1 MEIKKFD
8 ISMVSEVV
16 KLWNENVVPYEI
28 YAEFTDELFVGEI
41 LKNPC
46 FNEEGC
52 VVAVEGMKSL
62 VLLLVLLERMRKEK
76 QLTLVLFICY
86 LLNAVI
92 KEKELELNF

>member
-52 VVAVEGMKSL
+52 VVAVEGNEIVGFATGSF
-62 VLLLVLLERMRKEK
+62 RK
-76 QLTLVLFICY
+76 
-86 LLNAVI
+86 NAEGKAVDPAEYI
-92 KEKELELNF
+92 EFSTVQ